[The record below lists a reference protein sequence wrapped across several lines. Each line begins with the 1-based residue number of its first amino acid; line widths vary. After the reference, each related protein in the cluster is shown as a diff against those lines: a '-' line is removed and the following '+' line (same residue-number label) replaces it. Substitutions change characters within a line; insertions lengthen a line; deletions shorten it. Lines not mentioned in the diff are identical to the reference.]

1 MRTATGR
8 LMQMV
13 WGDCDN
19 PTGDKLGA
27 AHTNRVHDNDLTDDG
42 EEHRVKQRG
51 GEEKQIHRGVA
62 GTSPMMLVRKHRL
75 GHLSP

>member
-1 MRTATGR
+1 
-8 LMQMV
+8 MQMV

-27 AHTNRVHDNDLTDDG
+27 ARTNRVHDNDLTDDG

-51 GEEKQIHRGVA
+51 GEEKQIHRGGGWNLPDDA
-62 GTSPMMLVRKHRL
+62 GAEA
-75 GHLSP
+75 